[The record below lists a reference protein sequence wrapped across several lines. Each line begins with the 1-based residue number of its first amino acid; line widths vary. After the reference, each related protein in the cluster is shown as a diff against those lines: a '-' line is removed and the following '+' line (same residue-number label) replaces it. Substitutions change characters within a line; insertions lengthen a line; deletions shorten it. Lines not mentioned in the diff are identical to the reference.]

1 MAKKAKI
8 AQPTRLT
15 SAQFLQNL
23 MGVINGAP
31 QAYGILV
38 AAVNAMAA
46 KLGEEPLPYLA
57 EAAGLEKI
65 GDDLWTPKPAPVQTE
80 AKQEEGV

>member
-8 AQPTRLT
+8 QPEPRLT
-15 SAQFLQNL
+15 GAQFLQNL

-65 GDDLWTPKPAPVQTE
+65 GDDLWSPKKPAPAET
-80 AKQEEGV
+80 KQEEGV